1 MVLVKNLDIIF
12 SLIENASHER
22 MEMQIISFKI
32 NECGFNDT
40 PTWPAWPFFG
50 DDHVI
55 WMSPV
60 VTSSKV
66 TSIPWLLFCK
76 SSFVINRLKYACVR
90 NYHDH
95 TRRQLMLVASLILTK
110 WEGRHRS
117 ALKIDRGGFIQKWR
131 LSDGGGACVWGES
144 GGVMS

>member
-40 PTWPAWPFFG
+40 PTWPAWLFFG

-55 WMSPV
+55 WMRPV

-66 TSIPWLLFCK
+66 TCIPWLLFCK

-131 LSDGGGACVWGES
+131 LNDGGGACVWGES
-144 GGVMS
+144 GGVRS

>member
-40 PTWPAWPFFG
+40 PTWPAWPFFD

-55 WMSPV
+55 WKSSVMV
-60 VTSSKV
+60 KSSKV
-66 TSIPWLLFCK
+66 TSIY
-76 SSFVINRLKYACVR
+76 SFDYCSVNPV
-90 NYHDH
+90 
-95 TRRQLMLVASLILTK
+95 S
-110 WEGRHRS
+110 
-117 ALKIDRGGFIQKWR
+117 
-131 LSDGGGACVWGES
+131 
-144 GGVMS
+144 